1 MIASPLQ
8 LGESA
13 YALTGSSN
21 SNKAI
26 PLVHHQKL
34 VALADGQNHILELIA
49 QGEPLETVLS
59 DLALLIESHT
69 SCKTFCAF
77 LLLDHDGQ
85 HLRHGAAP
93 SLPATYNELIDGI
106 EVGPQVGSCGTAAY
120 HTASV
125 IVEDIANDPLW
136 AAFRDLALG
145 FGLRA
150 CWSTPILA
158 CDGRVLGTF
167 AMYNPF
173 PHRPN
178 PQDRQL
184 LIKATYLA
192 RIAIERYQTE
202 MALKAANED
211 LERQV
216 ANRTQALQAAISE
229 LKQEA
234 EERERVEEQLRQQ
247 TIELEKA
254 IQEIQRSQ
262 LWMIQNEKMSSLG
275 QLVAGMAHEI
285 NNPVNFI
292 HANLKH
298 VQEHIDALFQWISQI
313 RAAVLEA
320 PDRPLTL
327 SADLLD
333 ELDDDYD
340 LPFIQEDLPK
350 ILSSMYVG
358 TDRIRQIILSL
369 RNFSRMDEALYKSVN
384 IHEGLDSTLSILQH
398 RLKATP
404 ERPAIAIQRH
414 YDAIPEVECYAGH
427 LNQVFMNLFSNAID
441 AIEDHYQLLK
451 AQNGLDGF
459 LGCIQIQTRCC
470 DHDTIE
476 IEIIDN
482 GIGIDPDSQPKVFN
496 PFFTTKPI
504 GKGTGMGMSIS
515 YQIVTVQHN
524 GCLSFTSE
532 PGAGSRF
539 KITMPLRQSISEA
552 EMGRP

>member
-8 LGESA
+8 LGESN
-13 YALTGSSN
+13 YALTGASN

-77 LLLDHDGQ
+77 LLLDRDGQ
-85 HLRHGAAP
+85 RLRHGAAP
-93 SLPATYNELIDGI
+93 SLPAAYNELIDGI
-106 EVGPQVGSCGTAAY
+106 EIGPQVGSCGTAAY

-145 FGLRA
+145 FGLQA
-150 CWSTPILA
+150 CWSTPILS

-173 PHRPN
+173 PHRPH

-202 MALKAANED
+202 MALKEANED

-216 ANRTQALQAAISE
+216 AHRTQALQSAISQ
-229 LKQEA
+229 LKQEMQ
-234 EERERVEEQLRQQ
+234 ERERIEEQLRQQ
-247 TIELEKA
+247 AIELESA

-262 LWMIQNEKMSSLG
+262 MWMIQSEKMSSLG

-298 VQEHIDALFQWISQI
+298 VKEYVESLFKWVNHVRS
-313 RAAVLEA
+313 AAMGTS
-320 PDRPLTL
+320 DRQTMI

-333 ELDDDYD
+333 ELDHDYD

-358 TDRIRQIILSL
+358 TDRIRQIIVSL

-384 IHEGLDSTLSILQH
+384 IHEGLDSTLSILEH
-398 RLKATP
+398 RFKATP
-404 ERPAIAIQRH
+404 DRPAIEIHRH
-414 YDAIPEVECYAGH
+414 YNSIPDVECYAGH

-441 AIEDHYQLLK
+441 AIEDKYQLL
-451 AQNGLDGF
+451 QSTDRLDGF
-459 LGCIQIQTRCC
+459 LGRIHIQTQLSA
-470 DHDTIE
+470 DDTLE

-482 GIGIDPDSQPKVFN
+482 GIGISSEAQPKVFN

-524 GCLSFTSE
+524 GRLSFSSV

-539 KITMPLRQSISEA
+539 KIVMPLRQPISEA
-552 EMGRP
+552 EIGLT